1 MSFIWRRIP
10 AIPVVKLACS
20 LLVSSLLLLFSCFL
34 TPMAAFAAG
43 DANESSCGNEAL
55 VGFSPELPDCRAF
68 ERVTSTYVGGTVV
81 HGLIRDAPQMS
92 RSGTEL
98 LTEAFGGYAGAE
110 RVQQAYTDE
119 GDVYLYTRTP
129 TGWEAEAQGPPES
142 QYPWAIFEGASI
154 NTMRSSV
161 WQVSTT
167 PEDVEPF
174 PEKPDDFEYILRT
187 GKGEFSTVGPA
198 AAPGHEEN
206 GVQPGNVQGV
216 SEGGAHIIFDVVAQ
230 SKFLWP
236 GDGTSESVT
245 GGREA
250 TLSLYEYHGAS
261 GGEPSLVG
269 VSNAGP
275 GPWRVG
281 ASHVNEGAQLLSQC
295 GTDYDGMSVNGSVV
309 FFTAMHQSG
318 CTAMQ
323 PAADELFARVNGSET
338 VAISEPS
345 AESCA
350 VCTVSGVPGEA
361 RFQGASENG
370 EIVYFTSTQALLPGA
385 SGTSLYEFDFAAPV
399 GRRVTLVAPDV
410 TATAG
415 SSASGERIYLQSSAV
430 LTAGGNANGEVPQA
444 GGENIY
450 LFDASAATLAFV
462 ATAASSAYLDP
473 SREGGF
479 LAFESVAHLTG
490 TDDTSAV
497 PQLFEYDG
505 ATRQVSRVSRGARV
519 VGGAYCS
526 GTHQVTERFN
536 CDGNTADTELSPEVI
551 LRFAPY
557 PVGET
562 QTHGSEVVNRPVVTG
577 SPARNGVAENGTV
590 VFSSQLPLTPEA
602 VEGHVVVD
610 ELEIPVGTAENFYE
624 YRDGEVYLLNSANE
638 MLPPFKRSRSN
649 LGTWLLG
656 VDASGRDIYFG
667 TASDLLGEGSSGQ
680 VNLYDARE
688 DGGFSAPPAPA
699 GCEGEACQGT
709 PPPTPGVFGAPAS
722 ATVVADSGGSTSA
735 VPALPKSTDVS
746 TKKKCRKGTKR
757 ERNRCIELRPK
768 HKKQTHRGAK

>member
-1 MSFIWRRIP
+1 VTS
-10 AIPVVKLACS
+10 VVRLACS
-20 LLVSSLLLLFSCFL
+20 LLVSSLLLLFSCL
-34 TPMAAFAAG
+34 STPMTAFAAG

-55 VGFSPELPDCRAF
+55 VGFSPGLPDCRAF
-68 ERVTSTYVGGTVV
+68 ERVSSTYVGGAIV
-81 HGLIRDAPQMS
+81 HGVSRDAPQMS

-110 RVQQAYTDE
+110 RVQQAYEDE

-161 WQVSTT
+161 WKVSTT
-167 PEDVEPF
+167 PEDVEAF
-174 PEKPDDFEYILRT
+174 PQKPGDFEYILRT
-187 GKGEFSTVGPA
+187 GKGEFSTVGPV
-198 AAPGHEEN
+198 AAPGREES
-206 GVQPGNVQGV
+206 GAQPGSVQGV
-216 SEGGAHIIFDVVAQ
+216 SEGGAHIIFTVAAL
-230 SKFLWP
+230 SKSLWL

-245 GGREA
+245 GGREV
-250 TLSLYEYHGAS
+250 TFSLYEYHGAS
-261 GGEPSLVG
+261 GGEPVLVG

-318 CTAMQ
+318 CTAVQ
-323 PAADELFARVNGSET
+323 PAADELFARVSGSET

-350 VCTVSGVPGEA
+350 ACTVSGVPGEA

-370 EIVYFTSTQALLPGA
+370 VIVYFTSTQALLPGA

-399 GRRVTLVAPDV
+399 GRRVTLVAPNV

-450 LFDASAATLAFV
+450 LYDAPAATLAFV

-479 LAFESVAHLTG
+479 LAFESVAHLMG

-497 PQLFEYDG
+497 PQLFEYDS
-505 ATRQVSRVSRGARV
+505 ATRQVARVSRGARV
-519 VGGAYCS
+519 AGGAYCS

-536 CDGNTADTELSPEVI
+536 CDGNTIDTELSLGYGI

-562 QTHGSEVVNRPVVTG
+562 LTDGNEVASSPGVTG
-577 SPARNGVAENGTV
+577 SPMRNGVAENGTV
-590 VFSSQLPLTPEA
+590 VFSSQLPLTPQA
-602 VEGHVVVD
+602 VEGHTVVD
-610 ELEIPVGTAENFYE
+610 ELEFTVGSAENFYE
-624 YRDGEVYLLNSANE
+624 YHDGEVYLLKSANE
-638 MLPPFKRSRSN
+638 MLPPFLRGRPN
-649 LGTWLLG
+649 HGTWLLG
-656 VDASGRDIYFG
+656 IDTSGRDIYFG
-667 TASDLLGEGSSGQ
+667 TASDLLGEGRSGQ

-709 PPPTPGVFGAPAS
+709 PPPAPGVFGAPAS
-722 ATVVADSGGSTSA
+722 ATVVAGSGGLTSA
-735 VPALPKSTDVS
+735 VPVLPKSTGVS
-746 TKKKCRKGTKR
+746 TKKKCRKGSKR
-757 ERNRCIELRPK
+757 ERNRCVELRPK